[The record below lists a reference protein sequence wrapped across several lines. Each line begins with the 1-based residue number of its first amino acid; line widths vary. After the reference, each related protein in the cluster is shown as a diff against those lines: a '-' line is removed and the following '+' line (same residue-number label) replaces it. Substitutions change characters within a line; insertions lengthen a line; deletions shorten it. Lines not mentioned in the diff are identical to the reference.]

1 MDKVLNL
8 PKYRVWW
15 RNALLLAYLVMLYNL
30 HTYKYQMPSIVWQGV
45 YSANGK
51 SVWIIGAY
59 SACCTA
65 LMIGILYLQ
74 TQNKAFTMFASVL
87 FGWLYVLLG
96 GLFCIEKLIS
106 KTLLPDKLN
115 SQVEMLV
122 CYPFLL
128 VFLLACYEMYALHE
142 VQKCRQAR

>member
-8 PKYRVWW
+8 LRYRLWW
-15 RNALLLAYLVMLYNL
+15 RNVLVLAYFVMLYSL
-30 HTYKYQMPSIVWQGV
+30 HTYKYQTPLLNMQGA

-59 SACCTA
+59 SVCCTA
-65 LMIGILYLQ
+65 LIIGILYMQ
-74 TQNKAFTMFASVL
+74 TQNKAFTVFASTL
-87 FGWLYVLLG
+87 FGWLYMLLG
-96 GLFCIEKLIS
+96 ALFFIEKFIS

-128 VFLLACYEMYALHE
+128 VFLLACHKMYALGTN
-142 VQKCRQAR
+142 KK